1 MDQPEAADDNR
12 PGSDP
17 GNSLQPESNA
27 GASSPNP
34 FEGIRVPEPINAS
47 PPLQAR
53 VLALAGVLLGGALGG
68 LIGYGVADLLSGG
81 DGVMAAVGFL
91 VGAIGCAIG
100 VGIIVS
106 LTLRAMN
113 EWNAVKHPDE
123 AS

>member
-1 MDQPEAADDNR
+1 MEQPEAADDNQ

-17 GNSLQPESNA
+17 GNSLQPDTNA
-27 GASSPNP
+27 GVSSPSP
-34 FEGIRVPEPINAS
+34 FADVRVPEPINAS

-68 LIGYGVADLLSGG
+68 LIGYGLGDLLSGG
-81 DGVMAAVGFL
+81 DAVMAAVGFL
-91 VGAIGCAIG
+91 IGAIGCAIG

-113 EWNAVKHPDE
+113 EWNAVNHPDE